1 MYLPKLRLLKFD
13 NYDKPYIKH
22 LLRQTDEINTDECED
37 IEVAV
42 SEFVAIRWDG
52 EWLPGKY

>member
-1 MYLPKLRLLKFD
+1 MRLFKFD

-37 IEVAV
+37 TEVAV
-42 SEFVAIRWDG
+42 SEFVAIRWDS
-52 EWLPGKY
+52 EWLPGKS